1 MKHGVVVGVL
11 AVILAGAGWPSPGH
25 AEGTNQRERFFLK
38 HQKCAWTDEM
48 GQFIYQCVKDNDG
61 FNAHW
66 CHNEAIDKFCPVDD
80 AAAASQGEAVD
91 TDKERL

>member
-1 MKHGVVVGVL
+1 MKHGVVVGLLL
-11 AVILAGAGWPSPGH
+11 AMLTGAGWFSVAH
-25 AEGTNQRERFFLK
+25 AEGTNQRERFFMK
-38 HQKCAWTDEM
+38 HQKCQWTDEM

-80 AAAASQGEAVD
+80 AAAAGEDEPSSQE
-91 TDKERL
+91 KEQL

>member
-11 AVILAGAGWPSPGH
+11 TAMLAGAGWTSLAQ

-48 GQFIYQCVKDNDG
+48 GKFIYECVKDNDG

-80 AAAASQGEAVD
+80 AAAAGQGEASSQ
-91 TDKERL
+91 DKEQL

>member
-1 MKHGVVVGVL
+1 MKHGVVIGVL
-11 AVILAGAGWPSPGH
+11 TAILAAAGWTGLAR

-38 HQKCAWTDEM
+38 HQNCAWTDEM
-48 GQFIYQCVKDNDG
+48 GRFIYQCVKDNDG

-80 AAAASQGEAVD
+80 AAAASPDAAAGGE
-91 TDKERL
+91 KEKL